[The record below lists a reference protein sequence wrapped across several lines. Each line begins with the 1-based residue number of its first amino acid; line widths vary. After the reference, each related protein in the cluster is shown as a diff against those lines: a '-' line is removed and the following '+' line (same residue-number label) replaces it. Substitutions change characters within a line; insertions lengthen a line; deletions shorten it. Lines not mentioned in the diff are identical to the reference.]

1 MWETVL
7 YEPGDVHC
15 DKLPEPKLNPTGA
28 TIRLSASCNCG
39 TDLWPFLTQH
49 NPKKPAAELTA
60 TKQSRW
66 PLEVLVAGGWICM
79 LLSIAILFDDKI
91 ALSKQGFGKA
101 AVMLLLIGVL
111 LARCWPRAHMLANS
125 NSMSRSPKRRHVAYP
140 ATARNQIAPEHQTSH
155 GPFVERYRTHFQ

>member
-7 YEPGDVHC
+7 YEPGDVHR

-66 PLEVLVAGGWICM
+66 PLEVLVAGGWIFM

-91 ALSKQGFGKA
+91 ALSKHGFGKA

-125 NSMSRSPKRRHVAYP
+125 NSTSRSPKRRHVAYG
-140 ATARNQIAPEHQTSH
+140 ATARNQIAPEHQT
-155 GPFVERYRTHFQ
+155 

>member
-66 PLEVLVAGGWICM
+66 PLEVLVAGGWIFM

-91 ALSKQGFGKA
+91 ALSKHGFGKA

-125 NSMSRSPKRRHVAYP
+125 NSTSRSPKRRHVAYG
-140 ATARNQIAPEHQTSH
+140 ATARNQIAPEHQT
-155 GPFVERYRTHFQ
+155 